1 MTLIFVVMILLHV
14 LRGQYKVDKTT
25 TGERSP
31 FYIVSRA
38 VSMLSPI
45 MTLCAYRLTEALAV
59 TAVPG
64 KRRNAIWRH
73 MAKAGV

>member
-1 MTLIFVVMILLHV
+1 ML
-14 LRGQYKVDKTT
+14 
-25 TGERSP
+25 
-31 FYIVSRA
+31 SRA
-38 VSMLSPI
+38 ALSPI